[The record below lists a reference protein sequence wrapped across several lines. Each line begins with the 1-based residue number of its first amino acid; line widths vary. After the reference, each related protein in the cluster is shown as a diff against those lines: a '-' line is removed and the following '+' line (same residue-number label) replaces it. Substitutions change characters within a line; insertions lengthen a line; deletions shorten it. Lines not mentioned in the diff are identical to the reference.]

1 MQLEY
6 EQIMRFSTRAIHAG
20 DELSDPTGAYV
31 VPIYQVQTY
40 RQREPGAGAEYTYSR
55 TGNPTRTALE
65 RNLASLENGK
75 HGLAFAS
82 GMAAETTVTLSL
94 LKQGDHVV
102 AIEDL
107 YGGTRRLFNLI
118 LRNFGVDF
126 TFIEGT
132 ELSDFEAAA
141 RPETR
146 LIWLETPTNPL
157 LRVADI
163 EGVAKI
169 AHEHKALLVV
179 DNTFATPYL
188 QQPLN
193 LEADIVIHSTTKY
206 LGGHSDLIGGAA
218 IMSNDDLYEK
228 VHFSQNTGGGV
239 PGPMD
244 CWLVLRGIKTLPV
257 RMEKHCSNAQKIA
270 EFLSGHKKIQKVI
283 YPGLVSHPQHQL
295 ARKQMKGFGGMV
307 SFLLKGGL
315 GSCQRFLKNVSIFA
329 AAEGLGGVES
339 MVEHPASMTHVSVP
353 KEERERMG
361 ITDSL
366 IRVSVGIEDV
376 EDLITDLFN
385 ALEHA

>member
-1 MQLEY
+1 
-6 EQIMRFSTRAIHAG
+6 
-20 DELSDPTGAYV
+20 
-31 VPIYQVQTY
+31 
-40 RQREPGAGAEYTYSR
+40 
-55 TGNPTRTALE
+55 
-65 RNLASLENGK
+65 
-75 HGLAFAS
+75 LAFAS
-82 GMAAETTVTLSL
+82 GLAAETAVTLSF

-126 TFIEGT
+126 TFVEGT
-132 ELSDFEAAA
+132 QLGDFESAVK
-141 RPETR
+141 PETR

-157 LRVADI
+157 LRLADI

-169 AHEHKALLVV
+169 AHEHKAMLVV

-193 LEADIVIHSTTKY
+193 LGADIVIHSTTKY

-218 IMSNDDLYEK
+218 IMSNDELYEK
-228 VHFSQNTGGGV
+228 VHFSQNTAGGV

-244 CWLVLRGIKTLPV
+244 CWLVRRGIKTLPV

-270 EFLSGHKKIQKVI
+270 EFLSGHTKIQKVV

-295 ARKQMKGFGGMV
+295 ARKQMTGFGGMII
-307 SFLLKGGL
+307 FLLKGGL

-376 EDLITDLFN
+376 EDLITDLSN